1 MLRTLSYLCLTII
14 ILQLVIS
21 QTSSLNKHTLENVSE
36 LNACTGQ

>member
-21 QTSSLNKHTLENVSE
+21 QTSSLSKHTLKNVSE
-36 LNACTGQ
+36 LNACTGR